1 MYLRLRRLLICFVV
15 FVAVGAVFII
25 KSSTFW
31 SGDRAA
37 GVPFGVHVFEG
48 TDQLVSQDFSMHLNF
63 LREIWQQKV
72 AHPYQLAD
80 QEEMIRHWYP
90 RIATG
95 MPHAYSPVLM
105 VAAAPFLALPPDWA
119 SFGMTV
125 LNALLLIALT
135 AWYLLPRI
143 KNSVQAGAVLGAFF
157 SYVLLDVFL
166 MGQTSIVT
174 TCLLAGGV
182 ILLETRSKRTGRER
196 LLADLLLG
204 LILYLLAIKPSVGL
218 ILVALIIGERIWIT
232 LLACGVGLLLTWAL
246 LANHYGGLIAG
257 LQDYLWILNHYCQAD
272 MTPFLRPGLA
282 PGISTNFTS
291 ALTIFAPEHNA
302 TIFLASRL
310 IFEGLIFALIV
321 ARWFKRISFSTQLQG
336 LLWTFLLFCPHL
348 LVTEDFV
355 ICLLIVE
362 GNFFRAG
369 WSALPKILLV
379 FLLVNL
385 ILIGNLFTGPGSSP
399 LPLAFIAKVILAG
412 WWLVDLVRG
421 SGRREID
428 ATA

>member
-1 MYLRLRRLLICFVV
+1 M
-15 FVAVGAVFII
+15 
-25 KSSTFW
+25 
-31 SGDRAA
+31 
-37 GVPFGVHVFEG
+37 
-48 TDQLVSQDFSMHLNF
+48 
-63 LREIWQQKV
+63 
-72 AHPYQLAD
+72 
-80 QEEMIRHWYP
+80 
-90 RIATG
+90 
-95 MPHAYSPVLM
+95 
-105 VAAAPFLALPPDWA
+105 
-119 SFGMTV
+119 
-125 LNALLLIALT
+125 
-135 AWYLLPRI
+135 WYLLPRI
-143 KNSVQAGAVLGAFF
+143 KNSVQAGAVFASFF

-174 TCLLAGGV
+174 TCLLAAGV
-182 ILLETRSKRTGRER
+182 VLLETRSKRTGRER
-196 LLADLLLG
+196 LLADLLLS

-218 ILVALIIGERIWIT
+218 ILVALIIGERIWMA
-232 LLACGVGLLLTWAL
+232 LLACGVGLLLTWVL

-272 MTPFLRPGLA
+272 MTSFLRPGLA

-302 TIFLASRL
+302 AIFLASRL

-336 LLWTFLLFCPHL
+336 LLLTFLLFCPHL

-362 GNFFRAG
+362 GNFFRPG

-385 ILIGNLFTGPGSSP
+385 ILIGNLFTGPGSNP
-399 LPLAFIAKVILAG
+399 LPLAFAAKVILAS
-412 WWLVDLVRG
+412 WWLLDLVRG
-421 SGRREID
+421 SGRHEID
-428 ATA
+428 ATIPAT